1 QTFGSCQG
9 VRAVTQALDRR
20 AHHRLAQ
27 PLPPSRQGLG
37 KSQPQRPRVLET
49 CLNPPHAPKALQSL
63 IKFRNGLLRGDSL
76 QLRAGGEHVPTGD
89 RLVVSCRIHRFLFGA
104 GVDTLG
110 VEKSA
115 FGFPEGFTGPG
126 GPCSAV
132 SMDLAGQARGPRV
145 SFETTRTW
153 T

>member
-1 QTFGSCQG
+1 MVHSAGIQDRDGRISLLTTMKGLFPLLEKLFADSACQGPLFAKALAKILPRLETEIQTFGSCQG

-63 IKFRNGLLRGDSL
+63 IKFRNVSRTAEPVGS
-76 QLRAGGEHVPTGD
+76 
-89 RLVVSCRIHRFLFGA
+89 RLDVS
-104 GVDTLG
+104 
-110 VEKSA
+110 S
-115 FGFPEGFTGPG
+115 GPYL
-126 GPCSAV
+126 C
-132 SMDLAGQARGPRV
+132 
-145 SFETTRTW
+145 
-153 T
+153 